1 MKTLTRARHAQKR
14 IVKAQR
20 RLWILQLS
28 MWPTLVLVGLGAI
41 TALAVQVRSRRAGGI
56 AQPVDGLPHL

>member
-20 RLWILQLS
+20 RLWLLQMS
-28 MWPTLVLVGLGAI
+28 MWPTLVLVGVGAAA
-41 TALAVQVRSRRAGGI
+41 ALAIQLRSRRADGI

>member
-20 RLWILQLS
+20 RLWLLQMT
-28 MWPTLVLVGLGAI
+28 MWPTLVLVGLGAV
-41 TALAVQVRSRRAGGI
+41 TALALQLRSRREGGI